1 MKISLPEKFLRWQL
15 GTSLLLALGAEDQ
28 KCSKYKSLAKTL
40 VQMKS
45 TYQFCF
51 CAKDQN
57 KFEAYVVKMSNRKW
71 KLYKDKVTAVYK
83 FTFFLNFISFQV
95 VKRCTVITSKIIQ
108 RGLHYH
114 FHILTIVRFI
124 AKWLKWLKEWP
135 ALPKN
140 DQLTHF
146 KTQLP
151 GLDLHR
157 SRVNGVHMEEAAWG
171 IMSNFPE

>member
-95 VKRCTVITSKIIQ
+95 VKRCSHHKQNNTERPPLPLPHFDNCALHSQMTEMTQRMTSSP
-108 RGLHYH
+108 
-114 FHILTIVRFI
+114 
-124 AKWLKWLKEWP
+124 KEWP
-135 ALPKN
+135 AHPFQN
-140 DQLTHF
+140 TAPWF
-146 KTQLP
+146 
-151 GLDLHR
+151 GL
-157 SRVNGVHMEEAAWG
+157 AQ
-171 IMSNFPE
+171 I